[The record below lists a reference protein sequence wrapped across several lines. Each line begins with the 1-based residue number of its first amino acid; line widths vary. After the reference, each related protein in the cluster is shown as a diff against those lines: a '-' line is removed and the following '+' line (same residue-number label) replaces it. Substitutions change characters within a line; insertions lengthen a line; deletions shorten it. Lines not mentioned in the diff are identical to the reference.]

1 MAVAKKTPLAKAL
14 KKPTGALTV
23 SIEFDRQE
31 HSGSTATENDL
42 IVLSMQLRKSKAAT
56 LWTPSLE
63 DLALMSK
70 EQKAAKGNFP
80 GPCPV
85 VYYPPC
91 SSPDAAQ
98 IESAASAGADA
109 VVLRASPDLL
119 ELRGAV
125 EGQAMEV
132 IWDARSAEE
141 MRAVVDAGVAAPIFL
156 VPGAD
161 VAEAGLLAA
170 LPAGAVGVASVDR
183 GNDEIV
189 LGRNLAKAG
198 IKSVLVRQAC
208 DGDESVDLRYARY
221 AIESLTSKA
230 NPDFQIT
237 GIGTSKG
244 SADGRRSFGADS
256 SGRAMQD
263 QASVQKDITRYH
275 DKPGGTDFKKMSSR
289 GTTW

>member
-1 MAVAKKTPLAKAL
+1 MRSMARALAMAVAFGACVMQSGVRAAPAFACWRPQLRDGALRLPACSATTARSAAGGVRMAVAKKTPLAKAL

-198 IKSVLVRQAC
+198 LAPNPCPQTC
-208 DGDESVDLRYARY
+208 THTHTHTYA
-221 AIESLTSKA
+221 
-230 NPDFQIT
+230 
-237 GIGTSKG
+237 
-244 SADGRRSFGADS
+244 
-256 SGRAMQD
+256 
-263 QASVQKDITRYH
+263 
-275 DKPGGTDFKKMSSR
+275 
-289 GTTW
+289 W